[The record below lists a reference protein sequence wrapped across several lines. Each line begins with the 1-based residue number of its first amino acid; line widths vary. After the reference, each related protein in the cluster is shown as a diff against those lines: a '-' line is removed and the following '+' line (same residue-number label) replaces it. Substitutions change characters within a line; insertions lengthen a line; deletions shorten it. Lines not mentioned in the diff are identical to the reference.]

1 MRLIGKEKDYY
12 DELISIF
19 MVEEEELRPKQK
31 ELVKH
36 TAKLYVKLEDAEE
49 ALLKNGYTH
58 SFKNGTKQVSPH
70 FTAYNKWMDA
80 IRSNLVT
87 MEMFPKSKPV
97 KVEKELNEEE
107 SREAQVKLLMKRV
120 K

>member
-1 MRLIGKEKDYY
+1 MKLIGKEKEYY
-12 DELISIF
+12 DELSNMF
-19 MVEEEELRPKQK
+19 DVDELKPKER
-31 ELVKH
+31 ELIKH
-36 TAKLYVKLEDAEE
+36 TAKLYVKLEMAEQD
-49 ALLKNGYTH
+49 LMKSGYTH
-58 SFKNGTKQVSPH
+58 SFKNGTKQVSPY

-97 KVEKELNEEE
+97 KVEKQMSEQE
-107 SREAQVKLLMKRV
+107 SRQAQLTSLMKRV

>member
-1 MRLIGKEKDYY
+1 MKLIGKEKDYY
-12 DELISIF
+12 DELVSMF
-19 MVEEEELRPKQK
+19 DVDELKPKEK
-31 ELVKH
+31 ELIKH
-36 TAKLYVKLEDAEE
+36 TAKLYLKLEMAEKD
-49 ALLKNGYTH
+49 LMKSGYTH
-58 SFKNGTKQVSPH
+58 QFKNGTKQVSPY

>member
-1 MRLIGKEKDYY
+1 
-12 DELISIF
+12 
-19 MVEEEELRPKQK
+19 
-31 ELVKH
+31 
-36 TAKLYVKLEDAEE
+36 
-49 ALLKNGYTH
+49 
-58 SFKNGTKQVSPH
+58 
-70 FTAYNKWMDA
+70 MDA